1 MMPMMGPSSSW
12 DDTCG
17 TSSWDET
24 AHGRPHAHDAQ
35 AADDETSR
43 LPYDG
48 SHMAWHDPA
57 SQIRAEALFII
68 LCFLL
73 CFTRRSWC

>member
-1 MMPMMGPSSSW
+1 MMPVMGSPSTW
-12 DDTCG
+12 DDVHG